1 MSDLDGQEREALT
14 AHIAERLR
22 EARAGKNWS
31 QDQLANECG
40 WTQAAVSLYEAG
52 HRRTGIYELCVLA
65 EKLERPLAFFLDQL
79 PRVAALAAREEPHVK
94 GAILQIGT
102 VVEGRPEGWVFD
114 GAHIGHLILPDGSQ
128 VCGGWTVSELE
139 LIGAA
144 REDTE
149 RPTIRQHEELQR
161 AYEEALGRA
170 NRAEKSLREDTE
182 RPDHIT
188 TELDDQGRPTR
199 MVVAAREDTEPEAE
213 MVWGEGP
220 YEKGE
225 DTERPDEDDGWDLDK
240 PQRTKGQALGE
251 RVGHVPSDQVE
262 DCERPLSRSV
272 SECCKAWIDV
282 KQGYYCPICG
292 KECSVISKA
301 L

>member
-149 RPTIRQHEELQR
+149 RPDDYWNLCCECGYITIADSWLALNFNEAHEDE
-161 AYEEALGRA
+161 
-170 NRAEKSLREDTE
+170 
-182 RPDHIT
+182 T
-188 TELDDQGRPTR
+188 T
-199 MVVAAREDTEPEAE
+199 
-213 MVWGEGP
+213 P
-220 YEKGE
+220 YEPRLIPAE
-225 DTERPDEDDGWDLDK
+225 SD
-240 PQRTKGQALGE
+240 
-251 RVGHVPSDQVE
+251 PSVY
-262 DCERPLSRSV
+262 R
-272 SECCKAWIDV
+272 
-282 KQGYYCPICG
+282 CP
-292 KECSVISKA
+292 A
-301 L
+301 